1 MPTIRQS
8 LVDSAMLVLED
19 WAHNVRLEG
28 SEIDKE
34 RGVVKEEWRLGLG
47 AQDRMMNKYIP
58 IILKGSRYA
67 KRLPIG
73 KMAIVDTAH
82 YQTIRNFYRT
92 WYRPDLMAV
101 IVVGDVNIGQ
111 MKKLIEKHFG
121 KISNP
126 QNEQKRVVYGIPD
139 NQKPLIAIITDKE
152 ATMNQV
158 VVFYKHPKKIEK
170 TVADY
175 KRHLEDQLISSMIT
189 ARLAEI
195 TQKPGA
201 PFMYA
206 GAGYGG
212 FLGRTTD
219 AYTAFAIAKDNQI
232 GKSLKTLFDEGKRM
246 QEYGFTSTELA
257 RGKKNLMRKYERLY
271 VDQYKQRSSL
281 LIQKYIANFTDKDP
295 IPGIAK
301 EYKLAKELLPQI
313 KLNSVDNIAKHWI
326 TDSNMVV
333 LITAPQKK
341 DVKVPTKQ
349 EVMTIFETEKTAKL
363 KPYVDKVLRA
373 PLIAHAIKPGKI
385 VKVQKTDSL
394 YEKWTL
400 SNGIEVFVKPTRFK
414 NDEVLYKAYSTGG
427 TSLLPDDKV
436 IITRVFSDI
445 VDESGLG
452 QFSGIDLGKK
462 LAGKAANLTPFMTNL
477 QQGFKGNAS
486 PKDLKTL
493 FKLQYLYFTSP
504 RKDKAIFQKTI
515 ANQENLIKHLGA
527 SPKMVFYDS
536 LSRVITSHSPRSIVI
551 PTEAQIKSIRQADI
565 YNIYKNQF
573 QHAAGYK
580 VFIVGNIDTQKLK
593 PLVEKYLA
601 SIPTGENLSWKDVTT
616 PFPKGVTNVDVYKG
630 SEPQSQIVIV
640 MEGKYHYTPKNNL
653 IMNALVQSLNIELR
667 EKVREEESGTYGIY
681 VSPTLRKYPHEKYI
695 LMTGFGSAPKNV
707 NKLVKSVFEV
717 MKKVQSE
724 GPDALTLKKVK
735 KTFIRSRETS
745 ERENSFWLN
754 QLVNSNFFDTKILS
768 AKEYDEA
775 VGSITVKKVKK
786 AARKYLNTKHY
797 VLGVLKPEK

>member
-1 MPTIRQS
+1 MLKKSFLFLGLFLFVLFGLQAQNLSDTLKPNPNVTIGKLANGLTYYIQHNNKPENRVELRLVVNAGSVCEKNDQQGLAHLLEHMCFNGTKHFKKSALVDFIEASGVKFGAHLNASTSFDQTIYKLQMPTIRQS

-73 KMAIVDTAH
+73 KMPVVDTAH
-82 YQTIRNFYRT
+82 YQTIRSFYHT

-101 IVVGDVNIGQ
+101 IVVGDVNINQ
-111 MKKLIEKHFG
+111 MQKLIEKHFG

-126 QNEQKRVVYGIPD
+126 QNEQKRIVYGIPD
-139 NQKPLIAIITDKE
+139 NKKPLIAITTDKE

-158 VVFYKHPKKIEK
+158 VVFYKHPKKAEK

-175 KRHLEDQLISSMIT
+175 KKHLEDQLISSMIT

-232 GKSLKTLFDEGKRM
+232 GKSLETLLNEGKRM
-246 QEYGFTSTELA
+246 QEYGFTPTELA
-257 RGKKNLMRKYERLY
+257 REKKNLMRKYERLY
-271 VDQYKQRSSL
+271 VDKNKQRSSL

-295 IPGIAK
+295 IPGIAE

-313 KLNSVDNIAKHWI
+313 KLNSVDNMAKHWI

-341 DVKVPTKQ
+341 GVKVPTKQ
-349 EVMTIFETEKTAKL
+349 EVMTIFETEKTMKL

-385 VKVQKTDSL
+385 IQIQKTDSL

-400 SNGIEVFVKPTRFK
+400 SNGMEVFVKPTRFK
-414 NDEVLYKAYSTGG
+414 NDEVLYKAY
-427 TSLLPDDKV
+427 
-436 IITRVFSDI
+436 
-445 VDESGLG
+445 
-452 QFSGIDLGKK
+452 
-462 LAGKAANLTPFMTNL
+462 
-477 QQGFKGNAS
+477 
-486 PKDLKTL
+486 
-493 FKLQYLYFTSP
+493 
-504 RKDKAIFQKTI
+504 
-515 ANQENLIKHLGA
+515 
-527 SPKMVFYDS
+527 
-536 LSRVITSHSPRSIVI
+536 
-551 PTEAQIKSIRQADI
+551 
-565 YNIYKNQF
+565 
-573 QHAAGYK
+573 
-580 VFIVGNIDTQKLK
+580 
-593 PLVEKYLA
+593 
-601 SIPTGENLSWKDVTT
+601 
-616 PFPKGVTNVDVYKG
+616 
-630 SEPQSQIVIV
+630 
-640 MEGKYHYTPKNNL
+640 
-653 IMNALVQSLNIELR
+653 
-667 EKVREEESGTYGIY
+667 
-681 VSPTLRKYPHEKYI
+681 
-695 LMTGFGSAPKNV
+695 
-707 NKLVKSVFEV
+707 
-717 MKKVQSE
+717 
-724 GPDALTLKKVK
+724 
-735 KTFIRSRETS
+735 
-745 ERENSFWLN
+745 
-754 QLVNSNFFDTKILS
+754 
-768 AKEYDEA
+768 
-775 VGSITVKKVKK
+775 
-786 AARKYLNTKHY
+786 
-797 VLGVLKPEK
+797 